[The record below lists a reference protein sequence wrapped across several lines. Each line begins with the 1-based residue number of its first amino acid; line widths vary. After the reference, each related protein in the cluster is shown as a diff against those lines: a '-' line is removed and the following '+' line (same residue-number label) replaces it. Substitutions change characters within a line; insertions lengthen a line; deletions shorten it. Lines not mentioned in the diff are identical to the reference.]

1 MEDPAHQHL
10 STSALA
16 KQLGIP
22 SQQVFTTLKDYAWIR
37 KVEDGWSLTSKGEF
51 EGGEYVHRKRYGRYI
66 VWPTELA
73 THPLFKAMEDNQTV
87 TARILGKPYGLTARQ
102 VNRLLAE
109 LGWIKHG
116 FQGWELTVLGEGYG
130 GTQMENDNGGTFYV
144 VWPSAISGD
153 SLLVRQLQSAAV
165 NESDD
170 SAGAESDLFS
180 GSKGFTAFDGHEH
193 NSEALM
199 QVCQWLY
206 LAGLGHACKRQLP
219 TAEKLYADFYLPS
232 HQLYIECWSGQESAA
247 ELRARMRRK
256 ELYKELSMTVIDVE
270 KDDFGNLDEL
280 LTRKFR
286 KLGIRVY

>member
-51 EGGEYVHRKRYGRYI
+51 EGGEYVHSKRYGRYI
-66 VWPTELA
+66 VWPNELIS
-73 THPLFKAMEDNQTV
+73 HPLFKALEDNQTV
-87 TARILGKPYGLTARQ
+87 TARLLGKPYGLTARQ

-116 FQGWELTVLGEGYG
+116 FQGWELTSLGDTYG
-130 GTQMENDNGGTFYV
+130 GTQLENDNGGTYYV
-144 VWPSAISGD
+144 VWPSGIAD
-153 SLLVRQLQSAAV
+153 DDLLSRQLQSAAQTV
-165 NESDD
+165 KAEPAQEPDLF
-170 SAGAESDLFS
+170 AESN
-180 GSKGFTAFDGHEH
+180 GFVAFDGHEH

-206 LAGLGHACKRQLP
+206 LAGLAHACKRQLP
-219 TAEKLYADFYLPS
+219 TTEDLYADFYLPA

-247 ELRARMRRK
+247 ELAAKMRRK
-256 ELYKELSMTVIDVE
+256 ELYKDFSMTVIDVE
-270 KDDFGNLDEL
+270 KSDFANLDEL
-280 LTRKFR
+280 LTRQFR